1 MTEWLDGQIEGF
13 TRQAWN
19 RDAGGWA
26 RKPAII
32 LLHSTEGGSWPTY
45 AAASGAGANNP
56 HFTVSPRARQ
66 TRQHVPLT
74 RAARALVSGPGNGR
88 NTNTGGA
95 IQIEI
100 IGTCDPR
107 MGGVPSV
114 LTFDDGDLAYLA
126 TVLHAISAATGIP
139 LTTSVEWLSYPA
151 SYGAS
156 RVRLGW
162 NAWGSYHG
170 VLGHQ
175 HCPANVHG
183 DPGSLNV
190 ARLLVLAGGAGTIP
204 VGSHTGVPVPVH
216 VPAPAPAPADTRRRN
231 RDGSLTIAEDGD
243 RGSATISRWEEVEG
257 TTIDGVI
264 SHPKSACIL
273 ADQKFLNS
281 VVPANNIRDLTGK
294 DALVEDGDEGPRTIA
309 VRQFWLYNRWA
320 RAVLHRPARA
330 DDFDSVNGPE
340 TNQLHQHALNA
351 ATARSRRY

>member
-1 MTEWLDGQIEGF
+1 MIEWLDGQVAGF

-19 RDAGGWA
+19 RDAGRWA
-26 RKPAII
+26 REPAII

-114 LTFDDGDLAYLA
+114 LTFNDSDLAYLA
-126 TVLHAISAATGIP
+126 SVLHAISATTGIP

-151 SYGAS
+151 SYGTS

-162 NAWGSYHG
+162 DAWGNYHG

-175 HCPANVHG
+175 HAPNNVHG

-190 ARLLVLAGGAGTIP
+190 ARLLALAGGSTILA
-204 VGSHTGVPVPVH
+204 GSHAGVPVPVH
-216 VPAPAPAPADTRRRN
+216 VPVPAPAPAPRPSGLTVDGIFGPATKTALQRALGVTADGIVGPITTKALQRRVGATADGIWGPLTTRALQRHLGVTV
-231 RDGSLTIAEDGD
+231 DGIAGPQTY
-243 RGSATISRWEEVEG
+243 R
-257 TTIDGVI
+257 
-264 SHPKSACIL
+264 
-273 ADQKFLNS
+273 
-281 VVPANNIRDLTGK
+281 
-294 DALVEDGDEGPRTIA
+294 ALQQR
-309 VRQFWLYNRWA
+309 
-320 RAVLHRPARA
+320 
-330 DDFDSVNGPE
+330 
-340 TNQLHQHALNA
+340 LNA
-351 ATARSRRY
+351 HTF